1 MRKRLYE
8 IIEAANAADQLTFAN
23 LDLASVVY
31 DVIIIPHYPCIQS
44 TASPSCYMHVS
55 LPKYKPEVPKTPFL
69 GALEW
74 LIELRIP
81 I

>member
-31 DVIIIPHYPCIQS
+31 DVIIISAVLLSIFPLALKQE
-44 TASPSCYMHVS
+44 
-55 LPKYKPEVPKTPFL
+55 PEIFEV
-69 GALEW
+69 
-74 LIELRIP
+74 ID
-81 I
+81 